1 VQRLRYHF
9 THREQL
15 ERFMNERTQRWLRRN
30 VPAGHLEIGQPNFRE
45 VEPSTF
51 EVCWTLQFSSKFG
64 MYSQLC
70 EMPEELL
77 VELHAMI
84 GQLLDLKP
92 ATPEVKVVIEQR
104 RPRRAKR
111 RPSPAQELEDKSEVA
126 LTPEERAIHRRML
139 EGR

>member
-1 VQRLRYHF
+1 MKPRRYTF
-9 THREQL
+9 RSREQL
-15 ERFMNERTQRWLRRN
+15 DSFMSETTRRWLRRHTD
-30 VPAGHLEIGQPNFRE
+30 AGYLEIRQPNFRQ
-45 VEPSTF
+45 VDNGTF
-51 EVCWTLQFSSKFG
+51 DVLWTLQLTSKYG
-64 MYSQLC
+64 AGGQLYDI
-70 EMPEELL
+70 PEDLL

-84 GQLLDLKP
+84 GQLLELEPP
-92 ATPEVKVVIEQR
+92 APQVKVVLEQP